1 MRRFAS
7 SLCLLVTLPVLAQE
21 APRRALRVE
30 DDAPVPKAIPVSPAP
45 KALPVTDAA
54 PKAPGDDMYDFASLA
69 YERQEWAIAAQNYA
83 KYLQTHPAGA
93 RVADALFRLG
103 ECNMK
108 QNQLKQAAGFYEE
121 VVNRYPNSEGAPSAA
136 YRLGAMRFN
145 ESKFLD
151 AARFFDFSEG
161 KTKNAQVRLASAYN
175 KSRAYEMAR
184 DKDKQ
189 AAALATVI
197 AIKTDNPYRET
208 ALLTLG
214 SIYLGQDKKNEA
226 LPIFEDLV
234 SSSKDRTIIAE
245 ASIRAAVLLAELKKP
260 EESMVM
266 FEKALRMPETTEQNR
281 SIALVGV
288 IQALYAKGDYDAV
301 VDYYNKNSQVL
312 PPGASRAKMLLYVGN
327 SYRMRKSYA
336 RAVEVYLLIEQ
347 YHPDTEEAFEAG
359 YWKLYSFYL
368 LNDRDLGEFATAFIA
383 RHAQKRAGHE
393 YLSLARLIR
402 ADFYF
407 NKGDF
412 QQAAVSYNDVVIDQ
426 LPEKLRPGSIFNM
439 GWAQGEAGRHQEAVA
454 TFTRFINEYPA
465 HEFIAKAY
473 ARRGLANHDAR
484 DLPKAKADFEHVT
497 KEFPK
502 SDACEMAWL
511 QLGFI
516 AMEQKDPKATVT
528 AFETLLKKFPGT
540 TAAAQA
546 YFGIGRGNFDQKIY
560 DKAVPALRR
569 SIELDSKGYLERS
582 SQLIILC
589 DYARQNAE
597 DLAKAIDSYLA
608 SKPGGQV
615 PPNILKWLGLKLY
628 SNDDF
633 KSAARFLE
641 LGVTPDAPENTEP
654 VVWSYL
660 GMAQLQNGQFDASLQ
675 ATDNFLKSNPDP
687 ATGARAQLTKG
698 RALLGKAEF
707 DAADKVAQEALQIV
721 KDGKL
726 QAELLILEGDVF
738 AAQGDKL
745 ATAGDRPGAVE
756 RWKAAAAKYAV
767 PSQFYDDPEVTP
779 DALYKA
785 AQALKKA
792 GDEAQANQMLQQL
805 KQRYPKYQP
814 KN

>member
-7 SLCLLVTLPVLAQE
+7 SFCLLATLPALAQE
-21 APRRALRVE
+21 VPRALPVE
-30 DDAPVPKAIPVSPAP
+30 DDAPVPKAIPVSPPP
-45 KALPVTDAA
+45 KAQPVAD
-54 PKAPGDDMYDFASLA
+54 KQPGDDMYDFAGLA
-69 YERQEWAIAAQNYA
+69 FEREEWTIAAQNYA
-83 KYLQTHPAGA
+83 KYLQSFPAGA
-93 RVADALFRLG
+93 RVADALFRMG

-108 QNQLKQAAGFYEE
+108 LNQLKQAAGFYEE
-121 VVNRYPNSEGAPSAA
+121 VVNRYPASDGAPSAA

-151 AARFFDFSEG
+151 AARFFEFCES
-161 KTKNAQVRLASAYN
+161 KTRNAQVRLACAYN

-184 DKDKQ
+184 DKEKQ
-189 AAALATVI
+189 AAALASVI
-197 AIKTDNPYRET
+197 AVKTDNPYRET

-214 SIYLGQDKKNEA
+214 SLYLAEDKKTEA

-234 SSSKDRTIIAE
+234 ASSKDRTIVAE
-245 ASIRAAVLLAELKKP
+245 ASIRAAVLQAELQKP
-260 EESMVM
+260 DESMLM
-266 FEKALRMPETTEQNR
+266 FERALRMPETSEQNR

-312 PPGASRAKMLLYVGN
+312 PPGPSRAKMLLYVGN

-383 RHAQKRAGHE
+383 RNAQKRAGHE

-412 QQAAVSYNDVVIDQ
+412 QQAAQSYNDVVIDQ
-426 LPEKLRPGSIFNM
+426 LPEKLRPGSLFNM

-454 TFTRFINEYPA
+454 SFTRFINEYPTN
-465 HEFIAKAY
+465 ELVAKAY

-484 DLPKAKADFEHVT
+484 DLPKARADFEKVT
-497 KEFPK
+497 KDFPD

-511 QLGFI
+511 QLGFL
-516 AMEQKDPKATVT
+516 AMEQKDPKATIT
-528 AFETLLKKFPGT
+528 AFETLLKKFPTT
-540 TAAAQA
+540 TASAQA
-546 YFGIGRGNFDQKIY
+546 WYGIGRGHFDQKAY

-569 SIELDSKGYLERS
+569 SIELDSKGYIEKS

-589 DYARQNAE
+589 EYARQNAE
-597 DLAKAIDSYLA
+597 DLAKAVDSYLQ

-628 SNDDF
+628 SNEDF
-633 KSAARFLE
+633 KRAARFLE

-660 GMAQLQNGQFDASLQ
+660 GMAQLRNGQFDASLL
-675 ATDNFLKSNPDP
+675 ATDNFLKSGPDP

-698 RALLGKAEF
+698 SALLGKGDFE
-707 DAADKVAQEALQIV
+707 AADKVAQEALQVV

-726 QAELLILEGDVF
+726 QAELLILEGDIF
-738 AAQGDKL
+738 AAEGDKL
-745 ATAGDRPGAVE
+745 ATSGDQAGAVE
-756 RWKAAAAKYAV
+756 KWKAAAAKYAV
-767 PSQFYDDPEVTP
+767 PSQFYEDPEVTP

-785 AQALKKA
+785 AKVLQKA
-792 GDEAQANQMLQQL
+792 GDEAQAKEMMQQL
-805 KQRYPKYQP
+805 KKRYPKYQP
-814 KN
+814 KD